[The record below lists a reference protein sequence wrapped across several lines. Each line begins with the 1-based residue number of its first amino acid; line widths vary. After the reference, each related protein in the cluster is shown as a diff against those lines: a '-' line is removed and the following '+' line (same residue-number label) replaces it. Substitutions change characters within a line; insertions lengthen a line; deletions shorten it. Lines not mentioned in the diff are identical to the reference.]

1 MASLAIG
8 CAAFKGFWVLVVGWG
23 LVLGSLFLA
32 ALGGMAIEVSGFGRF
47 VRGGRLGSWVLGFG
61 SLAWGHGL
69 LSSWRWWLQ
78 PSTNGASGRSL
89 AKQDLFNNT

>member
-47 VRGGRLGSWVLGFG
+47 VRGGRLGFGFWVLGFWFLV
-61 SLAWGHGL
+61 SGL
-69 LSSWRWWLQ
+69 WL
-78 PSTNGASGRSL
+78 GVLG
-89 AKQDLFNNT
+89 F